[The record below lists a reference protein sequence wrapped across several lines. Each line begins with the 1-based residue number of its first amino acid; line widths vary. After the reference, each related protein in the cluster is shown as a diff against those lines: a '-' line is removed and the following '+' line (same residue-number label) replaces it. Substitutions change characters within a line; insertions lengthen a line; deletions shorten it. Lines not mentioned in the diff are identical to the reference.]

1 MAEVEIEMEDRGD
14 RGGDEGGDGGGGEGD
29 RGGDGGGDGGGDE
42 GGEVGEG
49 RRRVAVAA
57 NRLPEAESDSLLGLS
72 RNWTVV
78 AMLLW
83 NLVS

>member
-1 MAEVEIEMEDRGD
+1 MEDRG
-14 RGGDEGGDGGGGEGD
+14 GV
-29 RGGDGGGDGGGDE
+29 

-49 RRRVAVAA
+49 QGVAVAA
-57 NRLPEAESDSLLGLS
+57 NRLPEAESDSWLGLS